1 MLLVLVPASTLLAQ
15 TTTRFSDVPE
25 DNDQYTDIEYAAER
39 GWFQGYD
46 DGTFRPDHTISGKN
60 ALKVFN
66 RAFPKG
72 VSRADLATI
81 LRVGFQRLAVVD
93 DETFRGCHETSYV
106 VELGSAWQALSN
118 NPGQVICYLLIE
130 EQVRNGQVWVIV
142 RVETLMDCRRGWE
155 VELRLTTPGGLPSST
170 AGRGYS
176 ASAWVGDILTV
187 EVQSNMDRWE
197 GIWLESECLQPW

>member
-1 MLLVLVPASTLLAQ
+1 MTAAGVPKYGSRMRRVVVSVVLLVLVPASTLLAQ

-25 DNDQYTDIEYAAER
+25 DHDQYTDIEYAAER

-81 LRVGFQRLAVVD
+81 LR
-93 DETFRGCHETSYV
+93 S
-106 VELGSAWQALSN
+106 GSS
-118 NPGQVICYLLIE
+118 V
-130 EQVRNGQVWVIV
+130 
-142 RVETLMDCRRGWE
+142 
-155 VELRLTTPGGLPSST
+155 
-170 AGRGYS
+170 
-176 ASAWVGDILTV
+176 
-187 EVQSNMDRWE
+187 
-197 GIWLESECLQPW
+197 